1 MIKDASSADI
11 DKRNTNPIL
20 TIIIATYNAEAYIET
35 CLKSII
41 KNINIAYQII
51 LVDGLSTDGTLL
63 LINKYEKHIETLISE
78 KDHGIYDAMN
88 KALIHIRGKWVLFL
102 GADDQILPSFSKM
115 ESFLIEEN
123 TIYYGNCKNE
133 SHLLGGA
140 FTKYQVAKKNLC
152 HQCIF
157 YPKTV
162 FNKYQYSLKYPVFAD
177 YLLNMQCWGDNDFK
191 KVYRD
196 ADITYY
202 NMEGFSSYTED
213 NLFRQDK
220 PKLVKQYLGNIVYI
234 RYMIRKFKESKKPD
248 SRFF

>member
-1 MIKDASSADI
+1 MIKDAASADI
-11 DKRNTNPIL
+11 EKKNTIPTL

-41 KNINIAYQII
+41 ENINTTYQII
-51 LVDGLSTDGTLL
+51 LVDGLSTDGTLSL
-63 LINKYEKHIETLISE
+63 VSKYESHIDTLISE

-88 KALIHIRGKWVLFL
+88 KALPHIKGKWVLFL
-102 GADDQILPSFSKM
+102 GADDQILPTFKEM

-123 TIYYGNCKNE
+123 TIYYGNCKNGN
-133 SHLLGGA
+133 HLLGGA

-157 YPKTV
+157 YPAAV
-162 FNKYQYSLKYPVFAD
+162 FNKYQYSLNYPVFAD
-177 YLLNMQCWGDNDFK
+177 YLLNMQCWGDGDFK
-191 KVYRD
+191 KVYKNI
-196 ADITYY
+196 DITYY

-213 NLFRQDK
+213 TLFRQDK

-234 RYMIRKFKESKKPD
+234 RYMIRKFKESKKTD